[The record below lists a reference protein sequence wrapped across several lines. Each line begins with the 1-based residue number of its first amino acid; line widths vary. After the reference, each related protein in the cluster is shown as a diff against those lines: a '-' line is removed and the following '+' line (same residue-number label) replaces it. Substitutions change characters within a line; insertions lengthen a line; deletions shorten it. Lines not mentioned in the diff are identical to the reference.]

1 MKKYLKNILEKY
13 FSSFLFFY
21 RVIGYRIFITVT
33 LSILVGLLDGFGL
46 TMFLPLLQMI
56 GGADNVDSA
65 SLGNMS
71 FITDGFEKI
80 GMPLNLNSVLLFM
93 CGFFI
98 LKGFAKFIS
107 SSYDVKVRQ
116 YFIKKVRLSLL
127 NAINNISF
135 KFFVQSDSGRIQNTM
150 TGETDRVMRAN
161 AYFIQALQQLVMVGI
176 YMLMAFFVDARFA
189 LLVSIGGV
197 LSNFVFNYFYKLTKS
212 ISNQLTQN
220 MHGFQGLLIQH
231 ISNYKY
237 LKSTGLLKVFGARL
251 QKSILDVEENNKKI
265 GIYNAVLGSLRE
277 PLLIIVVSL
286 VIFFQ
291 ANVLHADLGLILL
304 SLLFFYRGLTSLMLM
319 QTSWNSFVAL
329 SGSVIN
335 VVSFQKELIYDK
347 QDKGELN
354 FNKFISKL
362 QLQEVVFSY
371 GEKQILKKI
380 NLEILKNETI
390 AFVGESGS
398 GKTTLISLI
407 AGLLPPDSG
416 EYLIDTIDVK
426 KINIESFQNRIG
438 YITQEPVIFDDT
450 IYNNITLW
458 APITKEN
465 IKRFWIVAE
474 QANIYSF
481 VADQKDA
488 ELSRLGNNGINISGG
503 QKQRISIARELYKDI
518 DFLFMDEATSALDS
532 ETENLIQ
539 ENIEKLRGKCTII
552 IIAHRLSTIRNADRV
567 VVMKSGEIEHIGSYK
582 DLIQESTSFK
592 RMVDLQNL

>member
-1 MKKYLKNILEKY
+1 MKQYLRNILEKY

-21 RVIGYRIFITVT
+21 RVIGYRIFITVS

-56 GGADNVDSA
+56 SGADNVDSS

-71 FITDGFEKI
+71 FITDGFEKF
-80 GMPLNLNSVLLFM
+80 GMPLNLTSVLLFM
-93 CGFFI
+93 CIFFI
-98 LKGFAKFIS
+98 LKGISKFIS
-107 SSYDVKVRQ
+107 SSYDIKVRQ

-127 NAINNISF
+127 NALNNISY

-150 TGETDRVMRAN
+150 TGEADRVMRAN
-161 AYFIQALQQLVMVGI
+161 GYFIQALQQLVMVGI
-176 YMLMAFFVDARFA
+176 YMLMAFFVDAQFA
-189 LLVSIGGV
+189 LLVSVGGV
-197 LSNFVFNYFYKLTKS
+197 ISNFVFNYFYKLTKRVS
-212 ISNQLTQN
+212 IQLTLN
-220 MHGFQGLLIQH
+220 MHGFQGQLIQH
-231 ISNYKY
+231 ISNFKY
-237 LKSTGLLKVFGARL
+237 LKSTGLLRIYGERL
-251 QKSILDVEENNKKI
+251 QKSILYVEANNKKI
-265 GIYNAVLGSLRE
+265 GIYNAVLVSLRE
-277 PLLIIVVSL
+277 PLLIIVVAL

-291 ANVLHADLGLILL
+291 ANVLHADLSLILL
-304 SLLFFYRGLTSLMLM
+304 SLLFFYRGLSSLMLM

-335 VVSFQKELIYDK
+335 VVAFQKELVNAK
-347 QDKGELN
+347 QEKGKLN
-354 FNKFISKL
+354 FKNFITKL
-362 QLQEVVFSY
+362 QLQKVSFNY
-371 GEKQILKKI
+371 GERQILKNI

-390 AFVGESGS
+390 AVVGESGS

-407 AGLLPPDSG
+407 AGLLPPDAG
-416 EYLIDTIDVK
+416 EYLLDKMDVK
-426 KINIESFQNRIG
+426 KLRIESFQNRIG

-450 IYNNITLW
+450 IFNNITLW

-465 IKRFWIVAE
+465 IKRFWNVAE
-474 QANIYSF
+474 QANISSF

-539 ENIEKLRGKCTII
+539 ENIEKLKGKYTII

-567 VVMKSGEIEHIGSYK
+567 VLMKAGEIEHIGSYQ
-582 DLIQESTSFK
+582 DLIQESITFK
-592 RMVDLQNL
+592 RMVDFQNL

>member
-1 MKKYLKNILEKY
+1 M
-13 FSSFLFFY
+13 
-21 RVIGYRIFITVT
+21 
-33 LSILVGLLDGFGL
+33 
-46 TMFLPLLQMI
+46 
-56 GGADNVDSA
+56 
-65 SLGNMS
+65 
-71 FITDGFEKI
+71 
-80 GMPLNLNSVLLFM
+80 
-93 CGFFI
+93 
-98 LKGFAKFIS
+98 
-107 SSYDVKVRQ
+107 
-116 YFIKKVRLSLL
+116 
-127 NAINNISF
+127 
-135 KFFVQSDSGRIQNTM
+135 
-150 TGETDRVMRAN
+150 
-161 AYFIQALQQLVMVGI
+161 
-176 YMLMAFFVDARFA
+176 
-189 LLVSIGGV
+189 
-197 LSNFVFNYFYKLTKS
+197 
-212 ISNQLTQN
+212 
-220 MHGFQGLLIQH
+220 
-231 ISNYKY
+231 
-237 LKSTGLLKVFGARL
+237 
-251 QKSILDVEENNKKI
+251 
-265 GIYNAVLGSLRE
+265 
-277 PLLIIVVSL
+277 
-286 VIFFQ
+286 
-291 ANVLHADLGLILL
+291 
-304 SLLFFYRGLTSLMLM
+304 
-319 QTSWNSFVAL
+319 
-329 SGSVIN
+329 
-335 VVSFQKELIYDK
+335 
-347 QDKGELN
+347 
-354 FNKFISKL
+354 
-362 QLQEVVFSY
+362 QEVVFSY

-567 VVMKSGEIEHIGSYK
+567 VVMKSEKLNI
-582 DLIQESTSFK
+582 
-592 RMVDLQNL
+592 